1 MCWQR
6 RSNCQPKRKPRR
18 GGFFLVLVLIV
29 IAVATMAVYSFTEL
43 MVAYDE
49 SAYLAGDLV
58 QARANTESGTEAI
71 RLLLSQPPA
80 TRQETGGIYN
90 NPSSF
95 QAITVSSG
103 PDGVTPS
110 NYTVIAP
117 DLDESGQY
125 GGIRY
130 GLQDE
135 SARLNLNALVVLEE
149 NASGLM
155 SSSEAGGAA
164 AAGSGESAEA
174 VAGDNIAVS
183 LLMGLPGMTEDTAEA
198 ILDWIDKDD
207 QPRDYGAESEYYS
220 TLPTPYQPANGP
232 LHSVEELLL
241 VRGVTPTLLFGMDSN
256 RNGVIDADERQ
267 RFGMGVETPGALGWA
282 AYLTVHGA
290 EANRTST
297 GEPKVNVNQDDLE
310 LLYDEL
316 LTALGDETYASF
328 IVAYRIAGESSQ
340 SDAGSGGSA
349 DGEGGDDPFAGGDD
363 DPFDDDPFGGGRSGS
378 GSSNAQPAGPWSAEL
393 LDQNANDFD
402 LAGGGETQVGQVLDL
417 IDAEV
422 TIGDGDDARSYTS
435 PFTSDPSEMASYLPL
450 LMDSLC
456 TQDVDVL
463 PGRINLNEC
472 PAELLYGL
480 PLLEIE
486 TVDAILE
493 ARAQPSDDPNRQY
506 ATWPLAEGIVSLD
519 QMRSV
524 LPLLTGG
531 GDVYR
536 AQIIGYFETL
546 GASHR
551 REVIIDATSVNPKI
565 VAIRDLSHLGR
576 GFDLSVLGVRSSLA
590 IGTN

>member
-6 RSNCQPKRKPRR
+6 RSGCRPKPKPRR

-71 RLLLSQPPA
+71 RLFLSQPPA
-80 TRQETGGIYN
+80 TRQETGGMYN
-90 NPSSF
+90 NPSVF

-117 DLDESGQY
+117 DLNEYGQY

-135 SARLNLNALVVLEE
+135 SARLNLNALVVMEE

-155 SSSEAGGAA
+155 SSGGADDAA
-164 AAGSGESAEA
+164 AAGAGESGDA
-174 VAGDNIAVS
+174 VAGDNVAIS
-183 LLMGLPGMTEDTAEA
+183 LLMGLPGMTQDTAEA

-207 QPRDYGAESEYYS
+207 QPREYGAESEYYS
-220 TLPTPYQPANGP
+220 TLPTPYRPANGP

-256 RNGVIDADERQ
+256 RNGVIDAGERQ

-290 EANRTST
+290 EANKTST

-328 IVAYRIAGESSQ
+328 IVAYRIAGQSSG
-340 SDAGSGGSA
+340 SGSGGDSSG
-349 DGEGGDDPFAGGDD
+349 DEGGDEGDD
-363 DPFDDDPFGGGRSGS
+363 DGGSRGGGRGGGGRSGGESS
-378 GSSNAQPAGPWSAEL
+378 GAESAGPWSAEV
-393 LDQNANDFD
+393 LDRLD
-402 LAGGGETQVGQVLDL
+402 LSGGGETQVGQILDL

-422 TIGDGDDARSYTS
+422 TVGDGDEARSYTS
-435 PFTSDPSEMASYLPL
+435 PLTSDPSAMASYLPL
-450 LMDSLC
+450 LMDTLS

-480 PLLEIE
+480 PLLETE

-506 ATWPLAEGIVSLD
+506 ATWPLAEGIVSLG

-536 AQIIGYFETL
+536 AQIIGYFETI

-551 REVIIDATSVNPKI
+551 REVIIDATSVNPTI
-565 VAIRDLSHLGR
+565 VAVRDLSHLGR

-590 IGTN
+590 VGTN